1 MPHPS
6 SRTAK
11 TTALIVE
18 DDLGQ
23 SELGAM
29 MLEEFDLRVEQVR
42 SAEEAIAHL
51 CERSGEITVLL
62 ADVRLAGEMD
72 GLALAHR
79 VAVLWPGVSVIVT
92 SGQGHVAAGD
102 LPARATF
109 IPKPWRA
116 LDIVAAAEEAS
127 RADHSLRAVPL

>member
-6 SRTAK
+6 GQRAI
-11 TTALIVE
+11 TALIVE

-29 MLEEFDLRVEQVR
+29 MLEEFDLQVAQVR
-42 SAEEAIAHL
+42 SAEEAIEHL
-51 CERSGEITVLL
+51 CKRSGEITVLL

-79 VAVLWPGVSVIVT
+79 VSVLWPGVSVIVT
-92 SGQGHVAAGD
+92 SGHDHVAAAD
-102 LPARATF
+102 LPAQATF

-116 LDIVAAAEEAS
+116 LDIVAIAEEAA